1 MSATRWTLLA
11 AILVLLLGGIYAWNQ
26 RQPADDGQSVA
37 APTLPAIRAGGS
49 VVADARVV
57 PERSAALSLPAGG
70 SISEILVEE
79 GSAVEAGAPL
89 LRIDSAREAAG
100 VLQARAQLESAEA
113 QLAELER
120 GPQAEVVRAAE
131 AAVLVAMAEVRAAEA
146 RVSGAQASLSGV
158 QRVSAEDLVIAERRF
173 EQSKN
178 ARWGVQAQR
187 DAVCGRV
194 KEKLAFTQADCD
206 QWQAQVQEA
215 EEAVRIA
222 ELQLQ
227 VARRGGR
234 PEDVSAAGGRV
245 GEASGALAAARA
257 RSQQAEA
264 ELARVKQ
271 GASPEALIVARAGV
285 DAARAALE
293 QAELSMDDTLL
304 RAPFAGVVAA
314 IEAHEGERVP
324 AGTPVLRLADTRS
337 WRIETEDLTE
347 LDIVSVTEGGSAT
360 VRFDALS
367 GLELEGRVLGIRSFG
382 ESRLGDITYRV
393 TIGLDEPDPRL
404 RWNMTATVEI
414 DG

>member
-1 MSATRWTLLA
+1 MNATRWTLLIA
-11 AILVLLLGGIYAWNQ
+11 ALVLLAGGIYYRSQ
-26 RQPADDGQSVA
+26 RDLAGDEA
-37 APTLPAIRAGGS
+37 TRAEPTLPAIRAGGL

-57 PERSAALSLPAGG
+57 PVRSAALSLPVGG
-70 SISEILVEE
+70 SVLAVLVEE
-79 GSAVEAGAPL
+79 GSSVKAGAPL
-89 LRIDSAREAAG
+89 LRVDSAREAAG

-194 KEKLAFTQADCD
+194 KEKLAVTQADCD

-257 RSQQAEA
+257 RAQQAEA
-264 ELARVKQ
+264 ELARVKK

-285 DAARAALE
+285 DAARAVLE
-293 QAELSMDDTLL
+293 QAELGMDDALL

-314 IEAHEGERVP
+314 IEAHVGERVL
-324 AGTPVLRLADTRS
+324 AGIPVLRLADTS
-337 WRIETEDLTE
+337 AWRIETEDLTE

-360 VRFDALS
+360 VRFDALA
-367 GLELEGRVLGIRSFG
+367 GLELEGRVLSIRSFG

-393 TIGLDEPDPRL
+393 TIELDEPDPRL